1 MRFASVG
8 FSALAACALSASAQS
23 QSLPPATADLPTLV
37 VFITVDQLTPDYFDR
52 YGSQFTGGFA
62 RLLRSGAVYTNA
74 FQDHGV
80 TETAPGHASMM
91 SGRFPRHTGIIRN
104 DAGVEDP
111 QEPVL
116 YEKDWGASPFRFRGS
131 TLTDWLRAKDA
142 RSRALSVSRKDRGA
156 ILPLGR
162 AHQLALFYS
171 NTGIFTTSTYYADT
185 LPSWVQQYNAR
196 HIPQSYA
203 GKTWNLLLPLSAY
216 AEPDSVPFES
226 GGHDFVFPHP
236 GPPDAASAANLL
248 AAYPFMDEV
257 TAQVA
262 LAGLRAQKLGAGP
275 ATDVLAVSFSTTDAI
290 GHRFGPDS
298 REIHDQILR
307 LDRTLGAFF
316 DTLFTLRDSAKVVVA
331 LTADHGITS
340 LPEVYSEREHKTA
353 MRVNV
358 SAVMTAMRAALAAR
372 GLERSVVQFSDGMFM
387 LDRRAVE
394 RVKLN
399 PDSVVDV
406 FVKGAR
412 STPGV
417 MRADLAKDLARDTS
431 ITILRRWYHSVPDG
445 SPVQAVVTLEQ
456 HNVWSGPTET
466 IAEHGS
472 PWDSDAHVPIIFY
485 GLPFKAGRYSGFTRV
500 VDMAPTLAYVT
511 GTLPTEPLDGHI
523 LTEALRVQP
532 VKR

>member
-1 MRFASVG
+1 MRFALVAFVS
-8 FSALAACALSASAQS
+8 CALSTAAPS
-23 QSLPPATADLPTLV
+23 QQLPPANSELPTLV

-52 YGSQFTGGFA
+52 YGAQFTGGFA
-62 RLLRSGAVYTNA
+62 RLLRAGAVFTNA

-80 TETAPGHASMM
+80 TETAPGHASTL

-104 DAGVEDP
+104 DAGVEDD
-111 QEPVL
+111 QSPVL
-116 YEKDWGASPFRFRGS
+116 YEKDWGASPFRFRGG
-131 TLTDWLRAKDA
+131 TLIDWLRTKDP

-171 NTGIFTTSTYYADT
+171 YTGIFTTSTYYGDT

-203 GKTWNLLLPLSAY
+203 GKSWDLLLPASAY
-216 AEPDSVPFES
+216 SEPDSVPFES
-226 GGHDFVFPHP
+226 GGRDFVFPHP
-236 GPPDAASAANLL
+236 GPPDAATAAKIL

-262 LAGLRAQKLGAGP
+262 LAGLRAEKLGAGP
-275 ATDVLAVSFSTTDAI
+275 ATDVLAVSFSTTDAV

-307 LDRTLGAFF
+307 LDRTLGAFL
-316 DTLFTLRDSAKVVVA
+316 DTLYQLRDSTKVVVA

-340 LPEVYSEREHKTA
+340 LPEVYSQRERKTA
-353 MRVNV
+353 IRVNV
-358 SAVMTAMRAALAAR
+358 SAVMTAMRTALVAR
-372 GLERSVVQFSDGMFM
+372 GLDRFVVQFSDGMFM
-387 LDRRAVE
+387 LDRWAVE
-394 RVKLN
+394 RAKLN
-399 PDSVVDV
+399 ADSVVDV

-412 STPGV
+412 ATPGV
-417 MRADLAKDLARDTS
+417 MRVDLAKDLVRDTS
-431 ITILRRWYHSVPDG
+431 TTIARRWYHSVPDD
-445 SPVQAVVTLEQ
+445 SPVQAVVTLEP
-456 HNVWSGPTET
+456 HNVWSGPAET
-466 IAEHGS
+466 VAEHGS

-485 GLPFKAGRYSGFTRV
+485 GAPFKPGRYAAFSRV

-523 LTEALRVQP
+523 LIEGLRVPP